1 MKITE
6 DNGDIY
12 EGDFIDG
19 QMTGKGKLTWS
30 NGDIYEGDFIDGQM
44 TGKGKFTWSNGD
56 ICEGDFIDGQMT
68 GKGKFTWSDGDIYE
82 GDFIDGQMTAGKFTY
97 TNGDMH
103 EGDRLDG
110 KCHGKGKYTYTNGDI
125 YEGDFIDGQMT
136 GKGKLTFEG
145 CMYEGNFANGGYHG
159 KGVLSLSGGES
170 FEVEHN
176 LGELVSKREVSN
188 HIDPVADAFSL
199 LTESNNREW
208 NIGDNLTTV
217 DLNQTMESDYEKE
230 MPMAD
235 ISFIEQLLSEGP
247 IINDDQN
254 MLGEYVAFIH
264 NNLDRVQKGS
274 NFGSAILAASYLQ
287 GMEAHAGNYDKL
299 NMLSAE
305 ANNRMF
311 AHFLYLKEIHSLQVR
326 EEAVKYNLN
335 ALLVNMACEIV
346 ETFSGNA
353 ESELVELGIKGV
365 EYISSNILE

>member
-12 EGDFIDG
+12 EGDVKRSFFK
-19 QMTGKGKLTWS
+19 TL
-30 NGDIYEGDFIDGQM
+30 
-44 TGKGKFTWSNGD
+44 
-56 ICEGDFIDGQMT
+56 
-68 GKGKFTWSDGDIYE
+68 
-82 GDFIDGQMTAGKFTY
+82 
-97 TNGDMH
+97 
-103 EGDRLDG
+103 R
-110 KCHGKGKYTYTNGDI
+110 HGKGKCTYAGGDM
-125 YEGDFIDGQMT
+125 YEGDWLKDMWHGSGTFTYTDGSVYKGGFINN
-136 GKGKLTFEG
+136 KL
-145 CMYEGNFANGGYHG
+145 HG
-159 KGVLSLSGGES
+159 KGVKSGPG
-170 FEVEHN
+170 
-176 LGELVSKREVSN
+176 
-188 HIDPVADAFSL
+188 VADIEFEYDHGEMVSSRELPNRKEAFADEFTSPGN
-199 LTESNNREW
+199 TDGGGW
-208 NIGDNLTTV
+208 DIGEPLIAANH
-217 DLNQTMESDYEKE
+217 SDTDEARDE
-230 MPMAD
+230 DAPMAD

-264 NNLDRVQKGS
+264 NDLDRVQKGS
-274 NFGSAILAASYLQ
+274 NFGSAILAAAYLQ

-299 NMLSAE
+299 NLLSAE

-365 EYISSNILE
+365 AYISSNILE